1 MESPKLAN
9 AKANRYI
16 YLGFVLFGFYHL
28 FVQSDF
34 GDASIFLGIAL
45 AFDPFDPTVTWK
57 QRPIW
62 QRAVLIIHLAI
73 VAACFGMQIGLVD
86 GVQQGFQD
94 GWKGR

>member
-1 MESPKLAN
+1 MKTSFNKFI
-9 AKANRYI
+9 YI
-16 YLGFVLFGFYHL
+16 GFILFGVYEL
-28 FVQSDF
+28 VYRNSP
-34 GDASIFLGIAL
+34 GEAASFIGIAL

-62 QRAVLIIHLAI
+62 QRAVLIVHLAI